1 MKPTSNHFLV
11 LTVGVLL
18 VLACAVLC
26 PGIARAQQLVT
37 VTLKAG
43 EAYEIKNVDSNS
55 APAVNFTDNSNCF
68 TVKSTGAHSLT
79 IFSFQPGEGSIQA
92 KVGGEDVTYHV
103 VVSGVANVANPLKPA
118 TGAPPVLTGAGKAET
133 PVPAPYAPASAAVV
147 NPPATA
153 TAETAAAVP
162 SGSSGTPP
170 GGGVAAS
177 MPDSGTGPVAMGAA
191 PESPSAGEGGG
202 TKTVVVGPTAFSGTD
217 GEDYANG
224 VTSSDGST
232 HETSSSLSPNVT
244 TSPASQWHEQ
254 PPAILSQQFT
264 TNPRAL
270 GPESYVNHVAFGGRH
285 NLPPGTISITSGT
298 SQVYDFGEPISRV
311 SISNSSTVDVQ
322 VLGNHQL
329 MLVGHQP
336 GFSSLVLWDRQG
348 NYLERQIWTEIAG
361 HQEVMLHA
369 IVAEVD
375 LSKLEQMGVNISVAL
390 TKYGF
395 TGLSFP
401 GYVATPFTAN
411 GGAGPISML
420 PGGTDMPL
428 LNSQNMTYAVSGQ
441 NSNVSTY
448 AFFQF
453 LEQHNLARILARP
466 QLLANSGQKAKFL
479 DGGEIPIV
487 ITQALTTTIVF
498 KQYGTSVIF
507 IPTVIGGG
515 EIDLAVRPEV
525 SQPDYSQG
533 VSLFGF
539 TVPAFLTRRAET
551 RVRLRDNQTLIIAGL
566 ILDTSKSQV
575 QKVPYLGDIP
585 YLGSLFRQTYWQHD
599 KDELVMSVTP
609 EIVRPLPQG
618 AEVALPTQRQGPMTP
633 EEVRTKSL
641 TTPDASRPRF

>member
-1 MKPTSNHFLV
+1 MKPTKSQFNFHAALV
-11 LTVGVLL
+11 AALL
-18 VLACAVLC
+18 ITGAALA
-26 PGIARAQQLVT
+26 PGQVYAQQLVT

-43 EAYEIKNVDSNS
+43 EAYQIKNVDTTA
-55 APAVNFTDNSNCF
+55 APVVNFISNPNAF
-68 TVKSTGAHSLT
+68 TVKNTGSHSLT
-79 IFSFQPGEGSIQA
+79 IFSFQPGEGSIQT

-103 VVSGVANVANPLKPA
+103 IVGGVVNASSPLNPGSSP
-118 TGAPPVLTGAGKAET
+118 PPVLSGAGHPET
-133 PVPAPYAPASAAVV
+133 AAPAPYAPATAAVA
-147 NPPATA
+147 NPAPIAK
-153 TAETAAAVP
+153 AETAVAPA
-162 SGSSGTPP
+162 GTMGP
-170 GGGVAAS
+170 GAGVVAS
-177 MPDSGTGPVAMGAA
+177 APDSGTGPVAAASSGAA
-191 PESPSAGEGGG
+191 ANANGDSIT
-202 TKTVVVGPTAFSGTD
+202 TKTEVVGPTAFSGAN
-217 GEDYANG
+217 GEDYASG
-224 VTSSDGST
+224 VTSSDSSAQTLSANVAAST
-232 HETSSSLSPNVT
+232 G
-244 TSPASQWHEQ
+244 SQWHEQ
-254 PPAILSQQFT
+254 PPAVLNQQFT

-270 GPESYVNHVAFGGRH
+270 AGSESYVNHVAFGGRH
-285 NLPPGTISITSGT
+285 NLPPGTITITSGT
-298 SQVYDFGEPISRV
+298 SQVYDFGGPISRI
-311 SISNSSTVDVQ
+311 SISNSGVADVQ
-322 VLGNHQL
+322 VLGNHQV
-329 MLVGHQP
+329 MLVGHKP
-336 GFSSLVLWDRQG
+336 GFSTLVVWDSQG

-375 LSKLEQMGVNISVAL
+375 LSKLEQMGVNISAAL

-395 TGLSFP
+395 TALSFP
-401 GYVATPFTAN
+401 GYVATPFTAA
-411 GGAGPISML
+411 GAEGPISMV
-420 PGGTDMPL
+420 PGGTTMPL
-428 LNSQNMTYAVSGQ
+428 LNSQNITYAVAGQ

-507 IPTVIGGG
+507 VPTVIGGG
-515 EIDLAVRPEV
+515 DIDLAVRPEV

-566 ILDTSKSQV
+566 ILDTSKAQV

-585 YLGSLFRQTYWQHD
+585 YLGSLFKQTYWQHD

-609 EIVRPLPQG
+609 EIVRPLPPG
-618 AEVALPTQRQGPMTP
+618 AEVALPTERQGPLTP
-633 EEVRTKSL
+633 EEVRTRSL
-641 TTPDASRPRF
+641 TTPDAARPRF